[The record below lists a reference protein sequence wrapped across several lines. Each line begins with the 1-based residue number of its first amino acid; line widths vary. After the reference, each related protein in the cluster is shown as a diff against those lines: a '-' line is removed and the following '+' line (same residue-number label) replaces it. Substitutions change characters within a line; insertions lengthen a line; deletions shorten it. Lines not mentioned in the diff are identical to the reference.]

1 MEECV
6 IMLELKEVVCVLMD
20 GRATDADLHQE
31 VKNMFLVF
39 SRAVSERKV
48 VPFLSRECVD
58 EVLCCLLDF

>member
-1 MEECV
+1 
-6 IMLELKEVVCVLMD
+6 MLELKVVCVLMD

-48 VPFLSRECVD
+48 VPFLRGECVG
-58 EVLCCLLDF
+58 EVLWCLLDF